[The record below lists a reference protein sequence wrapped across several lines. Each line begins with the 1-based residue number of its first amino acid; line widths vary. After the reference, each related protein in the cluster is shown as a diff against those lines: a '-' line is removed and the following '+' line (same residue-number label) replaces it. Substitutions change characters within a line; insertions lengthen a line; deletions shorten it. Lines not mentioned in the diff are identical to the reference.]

1 MKNKLTKYVIKK
13 THPGRDPW
21 NSYNC
26 SDVVLIPVYL
36 LEGKECDESFVY
48 SG

>member
-1 MKNKLTKYVIKK
+1 MKNKLTKYVIRILA
-13 THPGRDPW
+13 GDPW

>member
-1 MKNKLTKYVIKK
+1 MKNKTDKVCD